1 MTPDQK
7 FARYVRLSLVG
18 FILVFLYY
26 VIADIWLPV
35 TPQARVYHPVVQI
48 SPQISGRVTKVLVSN
63 NQPVKAGDI
72 LFEIDQSTYL
82 LAVEQAKLTLDDA
95 KLQNK
100 RLDTN
105 VKALEAQISAAKAK
119 QHEQSLLKSRGE
131 KLYKQ
136 NSISEQE
143 LESIRANFA
152 ASKSNVAAFEA
163 QLAEAVL
170 ARGTSGEDN
179 LALRHGANQL
189 AQAEL
194 NLSYTQVR
202 ALSDGVVANL
212 QLLDGAYA
220 LSGQPLLAIVAK
232 NADLVADFREKSLLN
247 MHPGSLAKVVFDS
260 RPGEVYDAKIST
272 FEAGVSDGQLSAN
285 GLLSTTETS
294 NRWVRDAQ
302 RQRIHLQLL
311 KNDQA
316 LIANMPSG
324 ARATVQLLPE
334 SKFGQWLGAS
344 QIRFISWLHYIY

>member
-7 FARYVRLSLVG
+7 FARYVKVSLVG
-18 FILVFLYY
+18 FIVVFFYY
-26 VIADIWLPV
+26 IVADVWLPV

-48 SPQISGRVTKVLVSN
+48 SPQINGRVTDVLVSN
-63 NQPVKAGDI
+63 NQAVKAGDV
-72 LFEIDQSTYL
+72 LFEIDKNTYQ
-82 LAVEQAKLTLDDA
+82 LALEQAQLALDDA

-105 VKALEAQISAAKAK
+105 VKALEAQISAANAK
-119 QHEQSLLKSRGE
+119 LHEQQLLKNRGE
-131 KLYKQ
+131 TLYKQ

-152 ASKSNVAAFEA
+152 ASQSNLAAFEA

-170 ARGTSGEDN
+170 ARGDSGQNN
-179 LALRHGANQL
+179 LALRHAANQL

-212 QLLDGAYA
+212 QLLEGAYA
-220 LSGQPLLAIVAK
+220 VAGKPLLAIVAK
-232 NADLVADFREKSLLN
+232 KADLVADFREKSLLN
-247 MHPGSLAKVVFDS
+247 MQPGSLAKVVFDS
-260 RPGEVYDAKIST
+260 RPGQVFDAKIET

-302 RQRIHLQLL
+302 RQRIHLVLPNNIQLI
-311 KNDQA
+311 N
-316 LIANMPSG
+316 NMPSG
-324 ARATVQLLPE
+324 ARATVQLLPQ
-334 SKFGQWLGAS
+334 SAVGQWLGTV

>member
-7 FARYVRLSLVG
+7 FARYVKVSLVG
-18 FILVFLYY
+18 FIVVFFYY
-26 VIADIWLPV
+26 IVADVWLPV

-48 SPQISGRVTKVLVSN
+48 SPQINGRVTDVLVSN
-63 NQPVKAGDI
+63 NQSVKAGDV
-72 LFEIDQSTYL
+72 LFEIDKNTYQ
-82 LAVEQAKLTLDDA
+82 LALEQAQLALDDA

-105 VKALEAQISAAKAK
+105 VKALEAQISAANAK
-119 QHEQSLLKSRGE
+119 LHEQQLLKKRGE
-131 KLYKQ
+131 TLYIQ

-152 ASKSNVAAFEA
+152 ASQSNLAAFEA

-170 ARGTSGEDN
+170 ARGDSGQDN
-179 LALRHGANQL
+179 LALRHAANQL

-212 QLLDGAYA
+212 QLLEGSYA
-220 LSGQPLLAIVAK
+220 VVGKPLLAVVAK
-232 NADLVADFREKSLLN
+232 KADLVADFREKSLLN
-247 MHPGSLAKVVFDS
+247 MQPGSLAKVVFDS
-260 RPGEVYDAKIST
+260 RPGEVFDAKIEI

-302 RQRIHLQLL
+302 RQRIHLVLPNNNQLI
-311 KNDQA
+311 N
-316 LIANMPSG
+316 NMPSG
-324 ARATVQLLPE
+324 ARATVQLLPQ
-334 SKFGQWLGAS
+334 SAIGQWLGTV

>member
-1 MTPDQK
+1 MTPDQT
-7 FARYVRLSLVG
+7 FARYVRFSLVG
-18 FILVFLYY
+18 FIFVFCYY

-35 TPQARVYHPVVQI
+35 TPQARVFHPVVQI
-48 SPQISGRVTKVLVSN
+48 SPQTSGRVVNVLVSN

-72 LFEIDQSTYL
+72 LFEIDKSTHL
-82 LAVEQAKLTLDDA
+82 LALEQAQLAQADA

-105 VKALEAQISAAKAK
+105 IKALEAQISAAKAK

-152 ASKSNVAAFEA
+152 ASKSTVAALEA

-170 ARGTSGEDN
+170 ARGTAGEDN
-179 LALRHGANQL
+179 LALRHAANQL
-189 AQAEL
+189 AQAKL

-202 ALSDGVVANL
+202 AFTDGVVTNL
-212 QLLDGAYA
+212 QLLEGDYA
-220 LSGQPLLAIVAK
+220 LTGKPLLAVVAK
-232 NADLVADFREKSLLN
+232 KADLVADFREKSLLN
-247 MHPGSLAKVVFDS
+247 MRVGSLAKVVFDS
-260 RPGEVYDAKIST
+260 RPGEVYDAKIIS

-285 GLLSTTETS
+285 GLLSSTENS

-302 RQRIHLQLL
+302 RQRIHLQLINN
-311 KNDQA
+311 KQ
-316 LIANMPSG
+316 LITNMQSG

-334 SKFGQWLGAS
+334 STIGQWLAAS
-344 QIRFISWLHYIY
+344 QIRVISWLHYIY

>member
-7 FARYVRLSLVG
+7 FARYVKVSLVG
-18 FILVFLYY
+18 FIVVFFYY
-26 VIADIWLPV
+26 IVADVWLPV

-48 SPQISGRVTKVLVSN
+48 SPQINGRVTDVLVSN
-63 NQPVKAGDI
+63 NQAVKAGDV
-72 LFEIDQSTYL
+72 LFEIDKNTYQ
-82 LAVEQAKLTLDDA
+82 LALEQAQLALDDA

-105 VKALEAQISAAKAK
+105 VKALEAQISAANAK
-119 QHEQSLLKSRGE
+119 LHEQQLLKKRGE
-131 KLYKQ
+131 TLYKQ

-152 ASKSNVAAFEA
+152 ASQSNLAAFEA

-170 ARGTSGEDN
+170 ARGDSGQNN
-179 LALRHGANQL
+179 LALRHAANQL

-212 QLLDGAYA
+212 QLLEGSYA
-220 LSGQPLLAIVAK
+220 VAGKPLLAIVAK
-232 NADLVADFREKSLLN
+232 KADLVADFREKSLLN
-247 MHPGSLAKVVFDS
+247 MQPGSLAKVVFDS
-260 RPGEVYDAKIST
+260 RPGEVFDAKIEI

-302 RQRIHLQLL
+302 RQRIHLVLPNNTQLI
-311 KNDQA
+311 N
-316 LIANMPSG
+316 NMPSG
-324 ARATVQLLPE
+324 ARATVQLLPQ
-334 SKFGQWLGAS
+334 SAIGQWLGS
-344 QIRFISWLHYIY
+344 VQIRFISWLHYIY

>member
-1 MTPDQK
+1 MTPDEK
-7 FARYVRLSLVG
+7 FSHYVKLSLIG
-18 FILVFLYY
+18 FVFIFVYY
-26 VIADIWLPV
+26 LIADIYLPV

-63 NQPVKAGDI
+63 NQRVKAGDV
-72 LFEIDQSTYL
+72 LFNIDQGPYT
-82 LAVEQAKLTLDDA
+82 LAFEQAQLMLDDA

-105 VKALEAQISAAKAK
+105 VKAIEANISAAKAK
-119 QHEQSLLKSRGE
+119 QHEQQLLKNRGE
-131 KLYKQ
+131 KLYQQ
-136 NSISEQE
+136 NSISEQA
-143 LESIRANFA
+143 LESIRANFE
-152 ASKSNVAAFEA
+152 ASKASEAALEA

-170 ARGTSGEDN
+170 ARGELGKEN
-179 LALRHGANQL
+179 LAMRHAGNTL

-202 ALSDGVVANL
+202 ALSDGIVTNL

-220 LSGQPLLAIVAK
+220 VAGKPLLAIVAK
-232 NADLVADFREKSLLN
+232 KADLVADFREKSLLH
-247 MHPGSLAKVVFDS
+247 MKEGSLAKVVFDS
-260 RPGEVYDAKIST
+260 RPGEVYDAKILT
-272 FEAGVSDGQLSAN
+272 FEAGVSNGQLSAN

-302 RQRIHLQLL
+302 RQRIHL
-311 KNDQA
+311 K
-316 LIANMPSG
+316 LIDDATLITNMPSG

-334 SKFGQWLGAS
+334 STIGQWFGAA

>member
-7 FARYVRLSLVG
+7 FARYVKVSLVG
-18 FILVFLYY
+18 FIVVFFYY
-26 VIADIWLPV
+26 IVADVWLPV

-48 SPQISGRVTKVLVSN
+48 SPQINGRVTDVLVSN
-63 NQPVKAGDI
+63 NQAVKAGDV
-72 LFEIDQSTYL
+72 LFEIDKNTYQ
-82 LAVEQAKLTLDDA
+82 LALEQAQLTLDDA

-105 VKALEAQISAAKAK
+105 VKALEAQISAANAK
-119 QHEQSLLKSRGE
+119 LHEQQLLKNRGE
-131 KLYKQ
+131 TLYKQ

-152 ASKSNVAAFEA
+152 ASQSNLAAFEA

-170 ARGTSGEDN
+170 ARGDSGQNN
-179 LALRHGANQL
+179 LALRHAANQL

-212 QLLDGAYA
+212 QLLEGAYA
-220 LSGQPLLAIVAK
+220 VAGKPLLAIVAK
-232 NADLVADFREKSLLN
+232 KADLVADFREKSLLN
-247 MHPGSLAKVVFDS
+247 MQPGSLAKVVFDS
-260 RPGEVYDAKIST
+260 RPGQVFDAKIET

-302 RQRIHLQLL
+302 RQRIHLVLPNNIQLI
-311 KNDQA
+311 N
-316 LIANMPSG
+316 NMPSG
-324 ARATVQLLPE
+324 ARATVQLLPQ
-334 SKFGQWLGAS
+334 SAVGQWLGTV